1 VSFSTKDRKSTSLAG
16 IAQQPT
22 VTMLGAEQV
31 LDKFQRDGAEVH
43 IGLNQGVVNG
53 LPGVG
58 FQKLA
63 FKLKIAD
70 RHDQIPFEAF
80 QQGGDCDRN

>member
-1 VSFSTKDRKSTSLAG
+1 M
-16 IAQQPT
+16 
-22 VTMLGAEQV
+22 TMFGTQHVFDE
-31 LDKFQRDGAEVH
+31 FQRHCAEVD
-43 IGLNQGVVNG
+43 IGLNQGIVHG
-53 LPGVG
+53 LSGIG

-80 QQGGDCDRN
+80 QRG